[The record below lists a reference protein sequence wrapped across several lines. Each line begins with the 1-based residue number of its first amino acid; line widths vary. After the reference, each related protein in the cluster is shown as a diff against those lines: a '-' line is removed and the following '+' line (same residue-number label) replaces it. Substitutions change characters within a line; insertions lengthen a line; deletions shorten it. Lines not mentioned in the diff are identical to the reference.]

1 MTAEWVLKASKK
13 AYGNEEALGE
23 SPAGRHRAKNVA
35 VFLVGGV
42 WLLPL
47 ALWLSV
53 SMNSPNAGRVLGVGL
68 GFSLAFTLAGLL
80 VWRWLDRLLRR
91 AERRDALLDT
101 LAVTDPMTGVFNHR
115 GFMEILERDFARGR
129 RYAHPLSLMRLD
141 IDFFR
146 RINDGYGHGVGD
158 EVIIELATTS
168 RETLRLNIDVFG
180 RLSGSGFAIL
190 LPDTTQTD
198 ATRFAER
205 LRERIAGI
213 EVATARGDNVHFT
226 VSIGVAE
233 LANCDDSARE
243 LLARAEQALQGAKD
257 NGRNRVAIS
266 LPPTESS

>member
-1 MTAEWVLKASKK
+1 MS
-13 AYGNEEALGE
+13 
-23 SPAGRHRAKNVA
+23 
-35 VFLVGGV
+35 LVGAV

-53 SMNSPNAGRVLGVGL
+53 PAASPIAIGL
-68 GFSLAFTLAGLL
+68 GFSLVFTLAGLL
-80 VWRWLDRLLRR
+80 VWRWLERLLRR
-91 AERRDALLDT
+91 AERRDTLLDT

-115 GFMEILERDFARGR
+115 GFMEILERDYARGR
-129 RYAHPLSLMRLD
+129 RYNHPLSLMRLD

-168 RETLRLNIDVFG
+168 RETLRLNIDVLG

-190 LPDTTQTD
+190 LPDTNKVD

-213 EVATARGDNVHFT
+213 EVATARGDHVHFT

-233 LANCDDSARE
+233 LASCDDSARA

-266 LPPTESS
+266 VPTAASA